1 MADTDYT
8 ELILAIVALI
18 ISILAFVIAILQA
31 LQQYFASAT
40 GYSSCREAVIGKW
53 AQFSHRRLLW
63 KEFRIEVQFE
73 TPVLFVSR
81 PENTRGPLGNDEDFP
96 DEDRKIIR
104 LDGSHTNLKY
114 TSSTEE
120 FDEQQKK
127 KNKQQAVH
135 TADNENASWCHL
147 LMTVYQM
154 EKDSRAWQKEL
165 MGYHPPFEP
174 SPPHSLV
181 VCMQR
186 KRRVWDSMPQGLTK
200 PYATTTISHLVE
212 IAAMLGIHWKNFD
225 LNNDRYRAQGNGFVL
240 YGSYVD
246 NLGIGFIFQKQGP
259 TVFRQD
265 RVIPNEHIKKLCFG
279 LVPTILYREK
289 LVDIDD
295 RKDYATLQLGGYAA
309 IADTLAEFGCDNNT
323 INHFRK
329 TSESSRH
336 SHLFPVAFEILGMIG
351 EIFHIR
357 DTAFRMLPN
366 PTPFYWEPNTFSLS
380 TLTSNIA
387 SLLKEARRVDPLT
400 GEGDQISQLLDF
412 YNRSA
417 EKTEKPPNGSIK
429 TEISATTPADSIAHL
444 RAGVELCDRY
454 LDEVDI
460 GMVFQVVRVH
470 IQEVLAILNEKT
482 SSDELAGSRLG
493 NGGQKS
499 TITISDIDSAS
510 VDEKHHLLAQ
520 IYCAAI
526 RNSVIHTVYKQRSQY
541 SPKTSAEMADSET
554 SVKRDINLIWCTLI
568 FRMLY
573 WLQLHNFHK
582 KDIQIDKG
590 DAYDSRIPVYIL

>member
-73 TPVLFVSR
+73 TPVLFVAK

-96 DEDRKIIR
+96 DEERKIIR

-120 FDEQQKK
+120 FVEQQK

-147 LMTVYQM
+147 LMTIYQM
-154 EKDSRAWQKEL
+154 EKDSREWQKESL
-165 MGYHPPFEP
+165 GYHPPFDP

-186 KRRVWDSMPQGLTK
+186 KKRVWDSMPQGLTK

-225 LNNDRYRAQGNGFVL
+225 LNNDRYRAQGNGYVL

-246 NLGIGFIFQKQGP
+246 NLGIGFTFQKQGP

-265 RVIPNEHIKKLCFG
+265 RVIPTHDIKKLCFG

-289 LVDIDD
+289 LVDVDD
-295 RKDYATLQLGGYAA
+295 HKDYATLQLGGYAE

-329 TSESSRH
+329 TPDSSRH
-336 SHLFPVAFEILGMIG
+336 SHLFPVAFEILGMVG
-351 EIFHIR
+351 EIFHIK

-366 PTPFYWEPNTFSLS
+366 PTPYYWEPNTFSLA
-380 TLTSNIA
+380 TLSSNIV
-387 SLLKEARRVDPLT
+387 SLLKGAEKADTLT
-400 GEGDQISQLLDF
+400 NEGDQLLQLLDW
-412 YNRSA
+412 YDQSTERI
-417 EKTEKPPNGSIK
+417 EKPANESIN
-429 TEISATTPADSIAHL
+429 TEISATTPLHRIAHL
-444 RAGVELCDRY
+444 RAGIELCDSY
-454 LDEVDI
+454 LGEVDI
-460 GMVFQVVRVH
+460 GMVFQVIRVH
-470 IQEVLAILNEKT
+470 IQEVLGMLNEKT
-482 SSDELAGSRLG
+482 SSDELAGPGLT
-493 NGGQKS
+493 NGGQKLA
-499 TITISDIDSAS
+499 ITISDIDSAS

-520 IYCAAI
+520 IYYGSI
-526 RNSVIHTVYKQRSQY
+526 RNSVIQTVYKQRSQY
-541 SPKTSAEMADSET
+541 SQKTSAEMADSET
-554 SVKRDINLIWCTLI
+554 KVKRDINMIWCTLI

-582 KDIQIDKG
+582 KDIQVDKG

>member
-73 TPVLFVSR
+73 TPVLFVAK

-120 FDEQQKK
+120 FVEQQK

-147 LMTVYQM
+147 LMTIYQM
-154 EKDSRAWQKEL
+154 EKDSREWQKESL
-165 MGYHPPFEP
+165 GYHPPFDP

-186 KRRVWDSMPQGLTK
+186 KKRVWDSMPQGLTK

-225 LNNDRYRAQGNGFVL
+225 LNNDRYRAQGNGYVL

-246 NLGIGFIFQKQGP
+246 NLGIGFTFQKQGP

-265 RVIPNEHIKKLCFG
+265 RVVPTHDIKKLCFG

-289 LVDIDD
+289 LVDVDD
-295 RKDYATLQLGGYAA
+295 HKDYATLQLGGYAE
-309 IADTLAEFGCDNNT
+309 IADTLAGFGCDNNT

-329 TSESSRH
+329 TPDSSRH
-336 SHLFPVAFEILGMIG
+336 SHLFPVAFEILGMVG
-351 EIFHIR
+351 EIFHIK

-366 PTPFYWEPNTFSLS
+366 PTPYYWEPNTFSLA
-380 TLTSNIA
+380 TLSSNIV
-387 SLLKEARRVDPLT
+387 SLLKGAEKADTLT
-400 GEGDQISQLLDF
+400 NEGDQLLQLLDW
-412 YNRSA
+412 YDQSTERI
-417 EKTEKPPNGSIK
+417 EKPANESIN
-429 TEISATTPADSIAHL
+429 TEISATTPLHRIAHL
-444 RAGVELCDRY
+444 RAGIELCDSY
-454 LDEVDI
+454 LGEVDI
-460 GMVFQVVRVH
+460 GMVFQVIRVH
-470 IQEVLAILNEKT
+470 IQEVLGMLNEKT
-482 SSDELAGSRLG
+482 SSDELAGPGLA
-493 NGGQKS
+493 NGGQKLA
-499 TITISDIDSAS
+499 ITISDIDSAS

-520 IYCAAI
+520 IYYRSI
-526 RNSVIHTVYKQRSQY
+526 RNSVIQTVYKQRSQY
-541 SPKTSAEMADSET
+541 SQKTSAEMADSET
-554 SVKRDINLIWCTLI
+554 KVKRDINMIWCTLI

-582 KDIQIDKG
+582 KDIQVDKG

>member
-40 GYSSCREAVIGKW
+40 GYSSCSEAVIGKW

-73 TPVLFVSR
+73 TPVIFVAP
-81 PENTRGPLGNDEDFP
+81 PENTRGPLGNDEDFR
-96 DEDRKIIR
+96 DEARKIIR
-104 LDGSHTNLKY
+104 LDGSHTNLRY

-120 FDEQQKK
+120 FDEQQK

-154 EKDSRAWQKEL
+154 EKDSRAWQKESL
-165 MGYHPPFEP
+165 GYHPPFDP

-240 YGSYVD
+240 YGSYVES
-246 NLGIGFIFQKQGP
+246 LGIGFTFQKQGP
-259 TVFRQD
+259 TVFHQD
-265 RVIPNEHIKKLCFG
+265 RVIPTHDIKKLCFG
-279 LVPTILYREK
+279 LVPTILYQKK
-289 LVDIDD
+289 LVDVDD
-295 RKDYATLQLGGYAA
+295 RKDYATLQLGGYAE

-329 TSESSRH
+329 TPDSSRH
-336 SHLFPVAFEILGMIG
+336 SHLFPGM
-351 EIFHIR
+351 
-357 DTAFRMLPN
+357 
-366 PTPFYWEPNTFSLS
+366 Y
-380 TLTSNIA
+380 TL
-387 SLLKEARRVDPLT
+387 
-400 GEGDQISQLLDF
+400 
-412 YNRSA
+412 
-417 EKTEKPPNGSIK
+417 
-429 TEISATTPADSIAHL
+429 
-444 RAGVELCDRY
+444 
-454 LDEVDI
+454 
-460 GMVFQVVRVH
+460 MV
-470 IQEVLAILNEKT
+470 
-482 SSDELAGSRLG
+482 
-493 NGGQKS
+493 
-499 TITISDIDSAS
+499 
-510 VDEKHHLLAQ
+510 
-520 IYCAAI
+520 
-526 RNSVIHTVYKQRSQY
+526 
-541 SPKTSAEMADSET
+541 
-554 SVKRDINLIWCTLI
+554 
-568 FRMLY
+568 
-573 WLQLHNFHK
+573 
-582 KDIQIDKG
+582 
-590 DAYDSRIPVYIL
+590 